1 MRNKLRVL
9 AAPLFALV
17 FAFPSS
23 LAQFRPALPGYR
35 YEFPRDYFNH
45 PEYQTEWWY
54 YTGNLQSPEG
64 HKFGFEL
71 TFFRQGVSRD
81 SESNSSWDVKDIYFA
96 HFALSDLSGKK
107 FFYTERTNRAGPG
120 LAGASAQLQKVWNGN
135 WSVVWA
141 NGSQQLQALAS
152 KQSLS
157 LSLKTRKKPVIHGEN
172 GVSQKSAGP
181 GRASHHFSETRL
193 AAAGTL
199 TFEAREYSVS
209 GFAWM
214 DHEFFTH
221 QLEKD
226 QAGWDWFSIQ
236 LEDNSELMLFRIRRK
251 DGAVDPFSAGT
262 FVDARGQATRLHW
275 TDFELSPSSDVWVS
289 KATTARYPIRWRIA
303 VPLLR
308 LALEATTPLPSQE
321 LAAKSGLAPS
331 YWEGAIVLQG
341 TKNASEV
348 TGSGY
353 LEMTGYDRPLSAPG
367 I

>member
-1 MRNKLRVL
+1 MKNDLRAL
-9 AAPLFALV
+9 AALFSAL
-17 FAFPSS
+17 AFPHPSP

-35 YEFPRDYFNH
+35 YEFPLDYFNH

-54 YTGNLQSPEG
+54 YTGNLQSSDG

-71 TFFRQGVSRD
+71 TFFRQGVNRD
-81 SESNSSWDVKDIYFA
+81 SASNSAWDLKDVYLA

-107 FFYTERTNRAGPG
+107 FFYTERANRTGPG
-120 LAGASAQLQKVWNGN
+120 LAGASAQLQRVWNGN
-135 WSVVWA
+135 WSIVWA
-141 NGSQQLQALAS
+141 NGSEQLQAFAG
-152 KQSLS
+152 KQCLR
-157 LSLKTRKKPVIHGEN
+157 LVLNPAKAPVIHGEN

-181 GRASHHFSETRL
+181 GRASHYFSETRL

-199 TFEAREYSVS
+199 TFDSRQYSVS

-221 QLEKD
+221 QLAKD

-236 LEDNSELMLFRIRRK
+236 LDDNSELMLFQIRRK
-251 DGAVDPFSAGT
+251 DGTIEPFSAGT
-262 FVDARGQATRLHW
+262 FVDAQGQATQLRS

-289 KATTARYPIRWRIA
+289 KATNARYPVRWRIA

-308 LALEATTPLPSQE
+308 LALEATTPLRSQE
-321 LAAKSGLAPS
+321 LVAKSRLAPS
-331 YWEGAIVLQG
+331 YWEGAVVLQG
-341 TKNASEV
+341 KKNASDV

-353 LEMTGYDRPLSAPG
+353 LEMTGYDRPISTRG